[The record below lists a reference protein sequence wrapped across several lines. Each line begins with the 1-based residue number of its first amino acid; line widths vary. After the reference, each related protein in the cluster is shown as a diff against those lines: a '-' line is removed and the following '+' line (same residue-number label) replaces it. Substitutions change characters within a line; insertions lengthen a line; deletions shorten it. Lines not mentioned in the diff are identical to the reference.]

1 VLYGKYNF
9 TIIAKSGNTKTNHT
23 QSQKNMKLITVDG
36 KQYDPAN
43 LSEEARS
50 HLAHLAFIETELQ
63 RHQMGINVLKVSR
76 QRIGDMLRAAL
87 PKDAGTPAAPAVADA
102 KPAGK
107 SGKPARK

>member
-1 VLYGKYNF
+1 
-9 TIIAKSGNTKTNHT
+9 
-23 QSQKNMKLITVDG
+23 MKLITVDG

-50 HLAHLAFIETELQ
+50 HLAHLAYIETELQ

-87 PKDAGTPAAPAVADA
+87 PKDAGTPAAPTAPAVADA